1 MLPVHPM
8 STTSDNLET
17 RVSTL
22 ENLIGIPSNTSN
34 SVSSPSSTEVESLQ
48 QKIKL
53 LEKQLS
59 RANYR
64 IEHLVRA
71 YDNQRKALEQKQ

>member
-1 MLPVHPM
+1 M
-8 STTSDNLET
+8 STPSNNLET

-22 ENLIGIPSNTSN
+22 ETLIGIN
-34 SVSSPSSTEVESLQ
+34 SSSSPSSVSNSSVEIEGLQ
-48 QKIKL
+48 QKIKQ
-53 LEKQLS
+53 LEKQLN